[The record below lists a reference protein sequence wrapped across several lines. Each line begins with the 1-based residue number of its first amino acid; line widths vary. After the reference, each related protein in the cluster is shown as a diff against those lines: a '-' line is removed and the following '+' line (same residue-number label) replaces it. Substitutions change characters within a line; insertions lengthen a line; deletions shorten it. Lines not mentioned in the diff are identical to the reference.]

1 MIDIH
6 SHILPGIDDGSKNLR
21 MSMGL
26 IDMLIDQGIDT
37 VAATPHF
44 YADRVS
50 VEKFLSRRQRAYESL
65 AEALEKEPKAP
76 RILLGADSGIS
87 SLEGLDSLCIGDS
100 GTLLLEM
107 PLSAWSEYM
116 ISEVLNISC
125 SGITVVIAHIERS
138 LPRQKKEN
146 IWRLIE
152 NGVVIQSNAS
162 FFNSVVTRGKAMRLL
177 RSGFIHLLGSDCHNL
192 TERPPAIG
200 SAYEHIEKKLGRS
213 YVESITETGNDL
225 LGL

>member
-21 MSMGL
+21 MSLGL

-65 AEALEKEPKAP
+65 AEALENTPKAP
-76 RILLGADSGIS
+76 KILLGAEVAYYSGIS

-100 GTLLLEM
+100 STLLLEM

-125 SGITVVIAHIERS
+125 SGITVVIAHIERP
-138 LPRQKKEN
+138 LPRP
-146 IWRLIE
+146 
-152 NGVVIQSNAS
+152 VSY
-162 FFNSVVTRGKAMRLL
+162 T
-177 RSGFIHLLGSDCHNL
+177 HLTLP
-192 TERPPAIG
+192 TTPE
-200 SAYEHIEKKLGRS
+200 
-213 YVESITETGNDL
+213 V
-225 LGL
+225 